1 MQRLKLTISYVG
13 TKFHGWQRQISP
25 KGVEL
30 RTVQRELETL
40 ASRITG
46 QKVHIH
52 ASGRT
57 DTGVHAE
64 AQVAHMDVPLNRAGV
79 NWQRFF
85 NTQLPGDVAIAKV
98 EAVPQTFHAQYS
110 ALSKLYT
117 YSLWLKPDYTPPRL
131 KNFVWSCG
139 PLNLEAMQE
148 AAKHFIGCI
157 DCASFRNVGVEYRTT
172 IRTVKLVAMDPPDP
186 ATPHLITWRFQADGF
201 LKQMVRNM
209 MGLLAEVGRGRL
221 TPCQVPEVI
230 AACNRRASAATAPP
244 GGLCLSQVF
253 YQQITE

>member
-1 MQRLKLTISYVG
+1 MQRFKLTISYVG

-30 RTVQRELETL
+30 RTVQHELESL
-40 ASRITG
+40 AARIAG
-46 QKVHIH
+46 QRVHIH

-57 DTGVHAE
+57 DTGVPAE
-64 AQVAHMDVPLNRAGV
+64 AQVAHMDVPLKRAGV

-85 NTQLPGDVAIAKV
+85 NTQLPNDVAIAAI
-98 EAVPQTFHAQYS
+98 EPVPQSFHAQFS

-139 PLNLEAMQE
+139 PLNLAAMQQ
-148 AAKHFIGCI
+148 AATHFIGRI

-172 IRTVKLVAMDPPDP
+172 IRTIEQVSMDAPDP
-186 ATPHLITWRFQADGF
+186 ANPHLIVWRFQADGF

-209 MGLLAEVGRGRL
+209 MGLLAQVGRGKL
-221 TPCQVPEVI
+221 APHQVPEVI

-253 YQQITE
+253 YDTPEL

>member
-1 MQRLKLTISYVG
+1 MWAPNFTAGKDKYP
-13 TKFHGWQRQISP
+13 P
-25 KGVEL
+25 KGWSCAPCNVSWKPW
-30 RTVQRELETL
+30 L
-40 ASRITG
+40 AALPG
-46 QKVHIH
+46 KKVHIH

-64 AQVAHMDVPLNRAGV
+64 AQVAHMDVPLNRANV

-98 EAVPQTFHAQYS
+98 EPVPQTFHAQYS
-110 ALSKLYT
+110 ALSKLYS

-131 KNFVWSCG
+131 KDFVWSCG
-139 PLNLEAMQE
+139 PLNLEAMQK
-148 AAKHFIGCI
+148 AAKHFVGRI

-172 IRTVKLVAMDPPDP
+172 IRTIELVKMDPPDP
-186 ATPHLITWRFQADGF
+186 ANPYLFVWHFQADGF

-209 MGLLAEVGRGRL
+209 MGLLAEVGRGRF
-221 TPCQVPEVI
+221 TPDQVADVI

-244 GGLCLSQVF
+244 GGLCLSRVF
-253 YQQITE
+253 YPEDNGV